1 MSDFDNWQKEFWN
14 RLNQQMQGDFKK
26 QMELTQEQIKKQL
39 KFTEEQVKKSIEL
52 TEEQVKKQMGF
63 TQDQARRSI
72 ELAMKN
78 AETFLNQHN
87 PTLAMIEFERARLL
101 RNFLRE

>member
-26 QMELTQEQIKKQL
+26 SIELTQEQVKKQME
-39 KFTEEQVKKSIEL
+39 FTEEQVKKSIEL
-52 TEEQVKKQMGF
+52 TQEQVKKQMGF

-87 PTLAMIEFERARLL
+87 PTLAIIEFERARLL

>member
-1 MSDFDNWQKEFWN
+1 MSNFDNWQKEFWN

-26 QMELTQEQIKKQL
+26 SIELTQEQVKKQL
-39 KFTEEQVKKSIEL
+39 EFTEEQVKKSIEL
-52 TEEQVKKQMGF
+52 TQENFKKQMGF
-63 TQDQARRSI
+63 TEEQARRSI

-87 PTLAMIEFERARLL
+87 PTLAIIEFERARLL

>member
-14 RLNQQMQGDFKK
+14 RLNKQMQENFKK
-26 QMELTQEQIKKQL
+26 QMEYTQ
-39 KFTEEQVKKSIEL
+39 EQVKKSIEL
-52 TEEQVKKQMGF
+52 TQEQV
-63 TQDQARRSI
+63 RRSI
-72 ELAMKN
+72 EVAKKN

-101 RNFLRE
+101 RNFLKG

>member
-1 MSDFDNWQKEFWN
+1 
-14 RLNQQMQGDFKK
+14 
-26 QMELTQEQIKKQL
+26 
-39 KFTEEQVKKSIEL
+39 
-52 TEEQVKKQMGF
+52 MGF